1 MGFRRDSIGFE
12 NRPGL
17 NEYLFHHGPVLDP
30 HPNNT
35 CGTARDTGQYMPNR
49 TRPEV
54 ERRGDHVL
62 YICRRKMHGE
72 QQKKGTT
79 GLLVA
84 ASADDDAELNY

>member
-1 MGFRRDSIGFE
+1 MRRRRRYSESRAAAVTSIPRRPGGVPRLRIRGLVGRFHVRNRGFRRDSIGFE

-49 TRPEV
+49 TRP
-54 ERRGDHVL
+54 
-62 YICRRKMHGE
+62 
-72 QQKKGTT
+72 
-79 GLLVA
+79 
-84 ASADDDAELNY
+84 